1 MTDMRLAKFE
11 AKLMGYYAEDD
22 KNTLKHKYK
31 NKNMTINLSEY
42 SRWV

>member
-1 MTDMRLAKFE
+1 MRLAKFE

-22 KNTLKHKYK
+22 NTLKHKYK

-42 SRWV
+42 SR